1 MNSGASDDFVS
12 GLKSK
17 IHDDKIHSE
26 FKKNILQDALECALD
41 TFSSNPEIQVRNS
54 RNFDSKEFCFFVD
67 INSETSLE
75 ESISKCLSDSKIP
88 YKKLNLDDYK
98 WVFQI
103 DLEKRIVS
111 SGNPHNVFFI
121 EIYSK
126 RLSLHK
132 VKFSICDFGF
142 KYSIFDSGYHNFKF
156 WVFDKG
162 FSSYDIPLR
171 GIDRAKKKQKME
183 TEDGRFSLSF
193 GLNVDGNITSLELSR
208 KKGKKIKD

>member
-17 IHDDKIHSE
+17 IQDDKIYSE
-26 FKKNILQDALECALD
+26 FKKNILQDALECVLD
-41 TFSSNPEIQVRNS
+41 IFASNPEIQVRNTK
-54 RNFDSKEFCFFVD
+54 NFDSKEFCFFVD
-67 INSETSLE
+67 VNSVAQLE
-75 ESISKCLSDSKIP
+75 DEISKCLDVSKIT
-88 YKKLNLDDYK
+88 YRKLNLDDYK

-103 DLEKRIVS
+103 DLGKRIVS
-111 SGNPHNVFFI
+111 SGSPHNVFFI

-132 VKFSICDFGF
+132 IKFSICDFGF
-142 KYSIFDSGYHNFKF
+142 KYSIFDSGYHNFRF

-162 FSSYDIPLR
+162 FSLYDIPLK
-171 GIDRAKKKQKME
+171 GIDRNKKKQKIE
-183 TEDGRFSLSF
+183 TADGKFSLSF
-193 GLNVDGNITSLELSR
+193 GLNTERNVTSLELAR